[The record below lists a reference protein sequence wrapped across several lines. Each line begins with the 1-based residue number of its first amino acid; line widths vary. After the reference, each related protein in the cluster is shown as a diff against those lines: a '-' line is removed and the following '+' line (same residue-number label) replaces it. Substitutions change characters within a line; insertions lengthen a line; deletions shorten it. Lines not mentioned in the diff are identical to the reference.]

1 MAQSFLGS
9 MIIIVAGIAGALLI
23 LWLLQHFWT
32 PSARRAHND
41 VIGPS
46 VSVIGTTYAV
56 IIAFMLSGVWTDLQA
71 ARVNAEQEANNL
83 VNVFRLAEHLPP
95 DSGPALQ
102 KLTRDYASVMISDD
116 LRRMARDG

>member
-46 VSVIGTTYAV
+46 VSVIGTKPGSEA
-56 IIAFMLSGVWTDLQA
+56 LGGDGVA
-71 ARVNAEQEANNL
+71 
-83 VNVFRLAEHLPP
+83 
-95 DSGPALQ
+95 
-102 KLTRDYASVMISDD
+102 
-116 LRRMARDG
+116 